1 MSTTTKTYRS
11 NEKQYKIVQYV
22 RIDSGIEHMGMTYR
36 EALDAQDQMT
46 KATGQQRPQYVYKV
60 EQST

>member
-11 NEKQYKIVQYV
+11 NEKQYKIVQYTRV
-22 RIDSGIEHMGMTYR
+22 DSGVEHPEMTYR
-36 EALDAQDQMT
+36 EALDAQGQMT
-46 KATGQQRPQYVYKV
+46 KAEGQQRPQYVYKI